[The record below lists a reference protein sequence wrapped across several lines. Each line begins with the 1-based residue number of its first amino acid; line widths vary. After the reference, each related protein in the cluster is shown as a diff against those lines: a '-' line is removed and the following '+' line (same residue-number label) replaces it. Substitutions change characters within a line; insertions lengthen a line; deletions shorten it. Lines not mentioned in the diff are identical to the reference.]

1 MRSPLLSLED
11 AETAASEGKEQASL
25 TLIESKLQA
34 MWLHLDHEIF
44 RKQNW
49 ESLKHFRSKYDNEYA
64 QSETILDQA

>member
-1 MRSPLLSLED
+1 MRSPFLGLEEAD
-11 AETAASEGKEQASL
+11 AAVTEGKDSQSI
-25 TLIESKLQA
+25 TLIESKLQT

-64 QSETILDQA
+64 